1 VTRTRRVIYDSAMR
15 LDPSEY
21 ASHFAGYISNVTEDD
36 VMAAIE
42 LQSSETQKLLSSLD
56 DARASYRY
64 AEGKWTIKEVIGHL
78 VDGER
83 IFGYRALAIA
93 RGDQQSLP
101 SWDENPYVENA
112 AFDRWTLGDLVEEYA
127 LLRRANIVL
136 FRNFPEEA
144 WTRRGIA
151 SGREISVRALATVI
165 VGHERHHVKILRE
178 RYGV

>member
-1 VTRTRRVIYDSAMR
+1 MR
-15 LDPSEY
+15 LEPSEY
-21 ASHFAGYISNVTEDD
+21 ASHFDRYISNVTEDD
-36 VMAAIE
+36 VMTAIE

-56 DARASYRY
+56 DARAAHRY

-101 SWDENPYVENA
+101 SWDEDPYVEKA
-112 AFDRWTLGDLVEEYA
+112 EFDRWSLADLVEEYA
-127 LLRRANIVL
+127 LLRRANIIL
-136 FRNFPEEA
+136 FRNLPEAA

-151 SGREISVRALATVI
+151 SGREISVRALAAVI

-178 RYGV
+178 RYGI